1 MRLVMK
7 IPLSLALLLVGI
19 VALFYSEEYLRG
31 RWAWERHVRDLAARG
46 ISLDIKKLIPP
57 PVPDA
62 ENVAAAPIFAELFAT
77 NLPGEA
83 RLKAMKMPTV
93 KRSGDAD
100 WRAGL
105 HQDLSVLRE
114 AFSNDNL
121 LAALERYA
129 PELKEVEAAL
139 QRPKVCF
146 PVAYEKGYDASFP
159 QAPALMNAGKIYAP
173 RAQAEVE
180 AGQMAAA
187 FRDLKTMLRLGEL
200 IKDEPSFIGF
210 QVRVSLYF
218 FPMQSL
224 WDGLAVHAWT
234 EERLADLQ
242 RHLEQVNMLAHLEI
256 AWMAERGM
264 VECLLQT
271 CLQDL
276 KENPVLS
283 FNESPSS
290 PLLIALWPRGWTY
303 QNALRVDAMY
313 DEKIMRAVNA
323 RTARISPLLV
333 DSAYKQISNLPC
345 NVFNIGARIL
355 LPVVTDMSRKAA
367 AGQTYVSEA
376 AVACALERYW
386 LQHRRYPVALAE
398 LVPQFLAAVPH
409 DVVDGEPLRYRL
421 DGEGGFILYSIGW
434 DLVDDGGTIA
444 WEKTDTPTDR
454 PRLDREKGDWV
465 WRSRPATTN
474 KASAAH

>member
-7 IPLSLALLLVGI
+7 ILLSLALLLVSI
-19 VALFYSEEYLRG
+19 VAPFYSEEYLRG

-105 HQDLSVLRE
+105 HQDLNVWRK
-114 AFSNDNL
+114 AFTNDNL

-129 PELKEVEAAL
+129 PELKEMEAAL

-146 PVAYEKGYDASFP
+146 PVEYEKGYDALFP
-159 QAPALMNAGKIYAP
+159 QATAVLYVGRIYNAKIL
-173 RAQAEVE
+173 AEVE
-180 AGQMAAA
+180 TGQMAAA

-200 IKDEPSFIGF
+200 IKDEPSVIVML
-210 QVRVSLYF
+210 VRVALYHL
-218 FPMQSL
+218 PMQSL
-224 WDGLAVHAWT
+224 WDGLVAHAWT
-234 EERLADLQ
+234 DEQLADLQ
-242 RHLEQVNMLAHLEI
+242 RNLEQVDMLAHLEI
-256 AWMAERGM
+256 SWTAERGM
-264 VECLLQT
+264 NVWLLQT
-271 CLQDL
+271 CLKD
-276 KENPVLS
+276 PRGISVLC
-283 FNESPSS
+283 FNDSPSS
-290 PLLIALWPRGWTY
+290 PPLIALWPRGWFY

-313 DEKIMRAVNA
+313 DAKIMRAVNA
-323 RTARISPLLV
+323 RAARISPLLV
-333 DSAYKQISNLPC
+333 DSADKQISKLPC
-345 NVFNIGARIL
+345 NVFNVGVRIL
-355 LPVVTDMSRKAA
+355 LPVVKGTSSKVA

-386 LQHRRYPVALAE
+386 LQHRRYPAALAE

-409 DVVDGEPLRYRL
+409 DVVDGQPLRYRL
-421 DGEGGFILYSIGW
+421 DGEGGFVLYSIGW
-434 DLVDDGGTIA
+434 DLIDDGGTIA
-444 WEKTDTPTDR
+444 WKKTDTSTDR
-454 PRLDREKGDWV
+454 PKLDLEKGDWV
-465 WRSRPATTN
+465 WRSRPV
-474 KASAAH
+474 AH